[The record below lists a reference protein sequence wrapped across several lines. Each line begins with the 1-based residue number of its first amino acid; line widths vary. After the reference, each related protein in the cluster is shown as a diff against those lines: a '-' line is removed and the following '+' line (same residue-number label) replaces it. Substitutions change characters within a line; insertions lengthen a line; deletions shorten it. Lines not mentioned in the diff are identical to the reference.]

1 MIDKYA
7 QVLMEFATTQEIDR
21 TFTYKIPEDLMDTL
35 KVGMRVLVPF
45 GRGNKTQEGYVI
57 SFTDT
62 TKVPTGRMKKIY
74 SIIDQFEVFSPNMLN
89 LGIYMQSRYGCTL
102 ASALDVMLPPGS
114 KGKPITLQRDKVKVV
129 QLAKSDED
137 VRAYMGQI
145 QGKKSLMNQ
154 YYILE
159 LLLEMKETPKQA
171 PQKDIR
177 TLLQIGESAF
187 NTLNK
192 NNITTSYISIE
203 EYRPAQDFAVTETG
217 FLVNEE
223 QEKALEYLHKTFFK
237 KAHETVL
244 LHGITGSGKTEIFLQ
259 LIDTIISKGY
269 EAIVLVPEISLTPQT
284 VNRFRRRF
292 GNKVGITHSRLT
304 PKERMNQWVLAKEGK
319 ISVMIGPR
327 SAVFTPFQNLK
338 LIVMDE
344 EHETTYKSET
354 TPKYHTKEVAKY
366 RMEQE
371 SGILLLASATP
382 DLETYYKTETNKY
395 TLLELTKRVYN
406 RPLPSVEFV
415 DMRLELA
422 SGNKYVFSNR
432 LHEEIQKTI
441 DRKEQVILF
450 LNRRGH
456 STFISCRS
464 CGYVIKCNHC
474 NITMTY
480 HSKKQNLMCHYCG
493 KHAQNPKV
501 CPACQSKFI
510 RYFGDGTQ
518 KVEEEAKMFFPNA
531 RVGRMDMDTTTKN
544 NSHETILKDFK
555 DGKIDILVG
564 TQMIAKG
571 HDFPNVT
578 LVGVMAADNSLYMQ
592 DYRATERTF
601 QLLTQVT
608 GRAGRGDKLGHVMV
622 QTYNPD
628 HYCLQIAAKQD
639 YEAFYKEE
647 ILLRKHMKYP
657 PFSHIFSV
665 LITSDKEEETIRW
678 AQRLMEYYTFY
689 NKNNDFELYGPI
701 PAAISKIADIYR
713 WRIIIKSNER
723 TRLNSYGLY
732 CIHKLKELD
741 KPSTIQIQS
750 DIDPI
755 MLY

>member
-1 MIDKYA
+1 MANKYA
-7 QVLMEFATTQEIDR
+7 QVLMEFATAQEIDR
-21 TFTYKIPEDLMDTL
+21 TFTYKVPQALTDDLTI
-35 KVGMRVLVPF
+35 GMRVLVPF
-45 GRGNKTQEGYVI
+45 GMRNHKKEGYVI
-57 SFTDT
+57 AFTDT
-62 TKVPTGRMKKIY
+62 TDVPLGRIKQIH
-74 SIIDQFEVFSPNMLN
+74 SLVDEFPAFSPNMLR
-89 LGIYMQSRYGCTL
+89 LGQYMQDRYGCTL

-114 KGKPITLQRDKVKVV
+114 KEKAINLHREKVKYIKLEAPKAEV
-129 QLAKSDED
+129 E
-137 VRAYMGQI
+137 AYMNKIEDNKQ
-145 QGKKSLMNQ
+145 LRNQ
-154 YYILE
+154 YNILDF
-159 LLLEMKETPKQA
+159 LLEVKEA
-171 PQKDIR
+171 PQKHIR
-177 TLLQIGESAF
+177 ELLQITDSAF
-187 NTLNK
+187 NTLTK
-192 NNITTSYISIE
+192 NQITSTYIKAE
-203 EYRPAQDFAVTETG
+203 AYTPKQDFAVTEVG
-217 FLVNEE
+217 LLVNHE
-223 QEKALEYLHKTFFK
+223 QQNALDYLHQSYAKG
-237 KAHETVL
+237 AHETIL
-244 LHGITGSGKTEIFLQ
+244 LHGVTGSGKTEIFLQ
-259 LIDTIISKGY
+259 LIDTIIQDGY

-292 GNKVGITHSRLT
+292 GNKIGITHSRLT

-338 LIVMDE
+338 LIVVDE

-354 TPKYHTKEVAKY
+354 TPKYQTKEVAKY

-371 SGILLLASATP
+371 DGLLVLATATP
-382 DLETYYKTETNKY
+382 DLETYYKTQTGDY
-395 TLLELTKRVYN
+395 TLLELTRRVYD

-415 DMRLELA
+415 DMRIEMA
-422 SGNKYVFSNR
+422 EGNKYVFSNR
-432 LHEEIQKTI
+432 LHEAIKETLA
-441 DRKEQVILF
+441 RKEQVILF

-456 STFISCRS
+456 STFVSCRS
-464 CGYVIKCNHC
+464 CGHVIKCDHC

-480 HSKKQNLMCHYCG
+480 HSKKENLKCHYCG
-493 KHAQNPKV
+493 KHKKNPSV
-501 CPACQSKFI
+501 CPACKSKFI

-518 KVEEEAKMFFPNA
+518 KIEEEAKMFFPQA
-531 RVGRMDMDTTTKN
+531 TIGRMDLDTTRN
-544 NSHETILKDFK
+544 NKHETILKDFN

-608 GRAGRGDKLGHVMV
+608 GRAGRGEKLGKVVV
-622 QTYNPD
+622 QTYDPD

-639 YEAFYKEE
+639 YKAFYQEE
-647 ILLRKHMKYP
+647 ILLRQQMAYP

-665 LITSDKEEETIRW
+665 LITSDKEDEVIKW
-678 AQRLMEYYTFY
+678 AKRLMEYYTFY
-689 NKNNDFELYGPI
+689 NKEDDFDLYGPI

-713 WRIIIKSNER
+713 WRIIIKSKDR
-723 TRLNSYGLY
+723 TRLNRYGLY
-732 CIHKLKELD
+732 CISKLKELD